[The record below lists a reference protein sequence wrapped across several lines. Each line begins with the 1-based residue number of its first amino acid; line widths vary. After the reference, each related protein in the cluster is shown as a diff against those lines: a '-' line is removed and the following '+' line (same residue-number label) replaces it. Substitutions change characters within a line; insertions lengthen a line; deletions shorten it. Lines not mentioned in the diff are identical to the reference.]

1 MEYSLPLR
9 TEKNIQ
15 FTIMDGEKSTVYH
28 EGWRKMYSL
37 PLRMEKKAK
46 FITKDGENLS

>member
-1 MEYSLPLR
+1 MEKRAQLTMR
-9 TEKNIQ
+9 DGVQ
-15 FTIMDGEKSTVYH
+15 FTIKDGEKHTVYH
-28 EGWRKMYSL
+28 YGWRKEYSL